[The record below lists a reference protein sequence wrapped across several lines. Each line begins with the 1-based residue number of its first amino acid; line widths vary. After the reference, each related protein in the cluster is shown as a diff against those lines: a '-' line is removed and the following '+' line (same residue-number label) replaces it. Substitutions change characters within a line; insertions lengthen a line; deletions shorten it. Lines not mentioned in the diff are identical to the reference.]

1 MTDIHPKD
9 SHLISQPNITE
20 EERERRK
27 RKLLQEWQKLENS
40 KIVRTKLEEFIERET
55 RAIGRRLES
64 QSEPYSPKCVTCGGV
79 GRHLRVECGGVN
91 WTRVVQAS

>member
-1 MTDIHPKD
+1 MTDVHSKE
-9 SHLISQPNITE
+9 SYLVSQPNLTE
-20 EERERRK
+20 
-27 RKLLQEWQKLENS
+27 QKLENS
-40 KIVRTKLEEFIERET
+40 KIVRTKLEDFIERET

-79 GRHLRVECGGVN
+79 GRHLRVECSGVN